1 MTTRSAAPFW
11 PWNLALMRSVAF
23 WKSVP
28 GTLNSFTS
36 EPWNAAFS
44 PMSATKIPSHVK
56 TTRHGWQAQW
66 PATRARAPVWAIRRS
81 SSSR

>member
-44 PMSATKIPSHVK
+44 PMRATKIPSHVK